1 MFRYL
6 LFPVLN
12 ALGSVLAAFAALML
26 VPALYS
32 WAEGDGAV
40 WDFLYSVGI
49 TFAAGTIL
57 FFHLSSFST
66 RIDRAP
72 WLFTRNAL
80 LDTHQRFCDDSTAFK
95 STSIQLL

>member
-49 TFAAGTIL
+49 TLAAGTIL
-57 FFHLSSFST
+57 FFTCLPF
-66 RIDRAP
+66 RRE
-72 WLFTRNAL
+72 L
-80 LDTHQRFCDDSTAFK
+80 TARHGFY
-95 STSIQLL
+95 S

>member
-49 TFAAGTIL
+49 TFAAERFFFSLVFL
-57 FFHLSSFST
+57 F
-66 RIDRAP
+66 DE
-72 WLFTRNAL
+72 N
-80 LDTHQRFCDDSTAFK
+80 
-95 STSIQLL
+95 

>member
-1 MFRYL
+1 MWGSSRARRNVQISP
-6 LFPVLN
+6 FPVLN

-57 FFHLSSFST
+57 FSLVF
-66 RIDRAP
+66 
-72 WLFTRNAL
+72 LFDEN
-80 LDTHQRFCDDSTAFK
+80 
-95 STSIQLL
+95 

>member
-12 ALGSVLAAFAALML
+12 ALGSVLAAFAALM
-26 VPALYS
+26 
-32 WAEGDGAV
+32 
-40 WDFLYSVGI
+40 
-49 TFAAGTIL
+49 
-57 FFHLSSFST
+57 
-66 RIDRAP
+66 P

>member
-49 TFAAGTIL
+49 TFEAGTKL
-57 FFHLSSFST
+57 
-66 RIDRAP
+66 
-72 WLFTRNAL
+72 
-80 LDTHQRFCDDSTAFK
+80 
-95 STSIQLL
+95 

>member
-32 WAEGDGAV
+32 WAEGIFFTPSESPLPQERYFFSLV
-40 WDFLYSVGI
+40 FL
-49 TFAAGTIL
+49 F
-57 FFHLSSFST
+57 
-66 RIDRAP
+66 DE
-72 WLFTRNAL
+72 N
-80 LDTHQRFCDDSTAFK
+80 
-95 STSIQLL
+95 

>member
-32 WAEGDGAV
+32 WAEGDGAR
-40 WDFLYSVGI
+40 S
-49 TFAAGTIL
+49 IL
-57 FFHLSSFST
+57 VEKE
-66 RIDRAP
+66 D
-72 WLFTRNAL
+72 
-80 LDTHQRFCDDSTAFK
+80 K
-95 STSIQLL
+95 

>member
-40 WDFLYSVGI
+40 WDFLTPSESPLPQERYFFSLV
-49 TFAAGTIL
+49 FL
-57 FFHLSSFST
+57 F
-66 RIDRAP
+66 DE
-72 WLFTRNAL
+72 N
-80 LDTHQRFCDDSTAFK
+80 
-95 STSIQLL
+95 

>member
-49 TFAAGTIL
+49 TFAAGAIP
-57 FFHLSSFST
+57 FCHMPAFST
-66 RIDRAP
+66 RTDRTP
-72 WLFTRNAL
+72 WLFY
-80 LDTHQRFCDDSTAFK
+80 S
-95 STSIQLL
+95 